1 MKDEILKALEEQ
13 YKIYGNSSGTTTWD
27 IHQRTGISQSEI
39 KELLDE
45 LIKDRKV
52 KKQEGLNSTLYYLVK

>member
-13 YKIYGNSSGTTTWD
+13 YKIYGNSSGTTIWD
-27 IHQRTGISQSEI
+27 IHQKIGISKAEI